1 MSFCISAAFIDSLFF
16 FYEERMLS
24 PISKIKMIMHLLV
37 VGGVGGGHVVD
48 GAVLQVGGRLEV
60 VLVASTLHS

>member
-1 MSFCISAAFIDSLFF
+1 
-16 FYEERMLS
+16 MLS